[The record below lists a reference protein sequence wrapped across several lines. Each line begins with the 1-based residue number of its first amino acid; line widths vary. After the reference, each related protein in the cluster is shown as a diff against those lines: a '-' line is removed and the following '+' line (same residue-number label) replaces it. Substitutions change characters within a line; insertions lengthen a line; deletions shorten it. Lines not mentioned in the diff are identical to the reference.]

1 MAKQYILTIENGLA
15 TSLET
20 YDAKSFLDK
29 TYAKEVEQIENT
41 YKAQI
46 HDLKEKLIAS
56 ENSGKYLQLENS
68 ELRDRVSGLKKDGEY
83 KDDMIIKYLR
93 ENAELKR
100 KLHKVKECTAAMTD
114 GLSTLEANLSY

>member
-1 MAKQYILTIENGLA
+1 MAKKYVITIEDDGTVTCENYGGA
-15 TSLET
+15 
-20 YDAKSFLDK
+20 SFLDNK
-29 TYAKEVEQIENT
+29 YSKEVEELEIM

-46 HDLKEKLIAS
+46 DDLKEKLIAS

-100 KLHKVKECTAAMTD
+100 KLHKVKECTAAITD
-114 GLSTLEANLSY
+114 GLNTLEANLNY